1 MLGGY
6 MRLAAAL
13 VYAFLFATTALVGCG
28 GDDSNYGTNLFDDPF
43 SEKKSSSSTKY
54 NFSSSSRNRSSSS
67 VYNAYSSSSNY
78 ISNNEQLYS
87 ADTTV
92 KKLADI
98 PKTGVSAT
106 IHLKAGPA
114 PDIPSVRKIL

>member
-67 VYNAYSSSSNY
+67 VDNAYSSSSNY

-92 KKLADI
+92 NTSTATNTTE
-98 PKTGVSAT
+98 PYFQFVYEQSAVRT
-106 IHLKAGPA
+106 I
-114 PDIPSVRKIL
+114 